1 MWVFDLIEQLLDQVT
16 KASKERKKLRAARAK
31 DDRSAVVESRARI
44 TSTWIIFVVLVA
56 VLATFLYIEHVTTQ

>member
-16 KASKERKKLRAARAK
+16 KASEERKKLRAARAK

-44 TSTWIIFVVLVA
+44 TSTLITFVSC
-56 VLATFLYIEHVTTQ
+56 

>member
-16 KASKERKKLRAARAK
+16 KASEERKKLRAARAK

-44 TSTWIIFVVLVA
+44 TSTWITFGVLLA
-56 VLATFLYIEHVTTQ
+56 VLATFLYVEHLTTQ